1 MNLWIG
7 KVKYMKGNRYLEVIK
22 IPRVSKTNKYEKE
35 REDFSHAASAHIIA
49 LVSMKDK
56 NQQILTY
63 EEKQDLVRWI
73 ARGEEIISKI
83 NPDIFRRSWIYDVS
97 GKTIRNYEKLLQT
110 TR

>member
-1 MNLWIG
+1 MELKI
-7 KVKYMKGNRYLEVIK
+7 
-22 IPRVSKTNKYEKE
+22 IPRKSKITKYESE

-49 LVSMKDK
+49 LTSMKDK

-83 NPDIFRRSWIYDVS
+83 NPDIFRRS
-97 GKTIRNYEKLLQT
+97 
-110 TR
+110 